1 MTTAKTREIVA
12 ALRAEDE
19 DFEWYPTTSDMAQV
33 IIEDA
38 RKVLDLKDPYGGK
51 DRELDSVLDIGA
63 GDGRVLAYFR
73 ARWPSTTCF
82 SIEKSTML
90 RAVQPD
96 WVVPAG
102 TDFREQDLM
111 ALRASVVFC
120 NPPYSEFES
129 WAARI
134 IMEAFCAVLYL
145 IIPQR
150 WVDSPTIKQA
160 LALRGAKAKVLQSTD
175 FANADRSARAKVDI
189 IRVEFGARHR
199 GWGREEIP
207 DPFEVWFEQ
216 HAPSFDKEDDVADVD
231 VSDERLARLSGA
243 ATIGE
248 LVAEFDLD
256 WQRMQESYQAIFK
269 IDGKLLRRAGVEK
282 AALCKAVKTQISG
295 LKRVYWRALFDR
307 LDTLTSRLATKTRAE
322 FLETLLKRNAIAFT
336 VDNCCAVVM
345 WAVRHADA
353 YVDRQIVDLFF
364 ELSQREG
371 VLRYKSNQR
380 VWTDENWRYSRRHDD
395 GTRPTHFALDYRFV
409 VPKYQA
415 IGDPCRYESPHGLYR
430 SCHELTDD
438 IVAVLST
445 LGFFTDSPRSM
456 ERNWRANA
464 WQDWLSP
471 DRKVLFQVKGFANGN
486 LHMRFAPDAIM
497 AINVEAGRLLGW
509 LKSPA
514 EAAAELGATQE
525 QAERAWGSLT
535 KLDVAKTLALVA
547 GTEAGT

>member
-1 MTTAKTREIVA
+1 MTTAKTRNIVA

-160 LALRGAKAKVLQSTD
+160 LASRSATAKVIKSTD
-175 FANADRSARAKVDI
+175 FHRADRSARARVDI
-189 IRVEFGARHR
+189 IRIEFAVRRR
-199 GWGREEIP
+199 GWGRDDRP
-207 DPFEVWFEQ
+207 DPFDVWFEQ
-216 HAPSFDKEDDVADVD
+216 NVSSFDEEKESEVTV
-231 VSDERLARLSGA
+231 EETRIARLRGA
-243 ATIGE
+243 TSINE

-256 WQRMQESYQAIFK
+256 YQRMQSNYQTIFNL
-269 IDGKLLRRAGVEK
+269 DAELLRELGVAK
-282 AALCKAVKTQISG
+282 DALCTAVKTRLAG
-295 LKRVYWRALFDR
+295 LKRVYWEALFDR
-307 LDTLTSRLATKTRAE
+307 LNTITTRLATKTRRE
-322 FLETLLKRNAIAFT
+322 FLETLLGRNALAFT
-336 VDNCCAVVM
+336 VDNCCAIVM
-345 WAVRHADA
+345 WAVKRADA

-380 VWTDENWRYSRRHDD
+380 VWKDENWRYSRRHDD

-415 IGDPCRYESPHGLYR
+415 IGDACRYDFPHGLYR

-456 ERNWRANA
+456 ERYWRANA

-509 LKSPA
+509 LRSPA

-547 GTEAGT
+547 GTEERT

>member
-1 MTTAKTREIVA
+1 MTTAKAREIVA
-12 ALRAEDE
+12 ALHAKDE
-19 DFEWYPTTSDMAQV
+19 DFEWYPTTAAMIDIVVA
-33 IIEDA
+33 DA
-38 RKVLDLKDPYGGK
+38 RKVLGLKDPYGNE
-51 DRELDSVLDIGA
+51 DRQPGSVLDIGA
-63 GDGRVLAYFR
+63 GDGRVLAMFR
-73 ARWPSTTCF
+73 RTWPGATCY
-82 SIEKSTML
+82 SIEKSTVL
-90 RAVQPD
+90 QAAQPA

-102 TDFREQDLM
+102 TSFHEQDLM
-111 ALRASVVFC
+111 ALEAAVVFC
-120 NPPYSEFES
+120 NPPYSEFEA

-134 IMEAFCAVLYL
+134 IAESFCTVLYL

-150 WVDSPTIKQA
+150 WVASPAIKQA
-160 LALRGAKAKVLQSTD
+160 LASRGAKAKVLKSTD

-199 GWGREEIP
+199 GWGREETP

-216 HAPSFDKEDDVADVD
+216 HAPSFDKEDDIADADVR
-231 VSDERLARLSGA
+231 DERLARLSGA
-243 ATIGE
+243 TTIGE

-269 IDGKLLRRAGVEK
+269 IDGRLLRRAGVEK
-282 AALCKAVKTQISG
+282 DALCKAFKTQIAG

-307 LDTLTSRLATKTRAE
+307 LSTLTSRLATKTRAE

-364 ELSQREG
+364 ELSQRDG
-371 VLRYKSNQR
+371 VLRYKSNER
-380 VWTDENWRYSRRHDD
+380 VWTNETWRYSRRHDD
-395 GTRPTHFALDYRFV
+395 GQRPTHFRLDYRFI
-409 VPKYQA
+409 VPGHSA
-415 IGDPCRYESPHGLYR
+415 IVDAGPGGLDKR
-430 SCHELTDD
+430 CHALLDD

-456 ERNWRANA
+456 VRRWRSGKPHEWHQPNG
-464 WQDWLSP
+464 
-471 DRKVLFQVKGFANGN
+471 KVLFEVKAFMNGN
-486 LHMRFAPDAIM
+486 MHMRFAPDAIM

-547 GTEAGT
+547 GTE